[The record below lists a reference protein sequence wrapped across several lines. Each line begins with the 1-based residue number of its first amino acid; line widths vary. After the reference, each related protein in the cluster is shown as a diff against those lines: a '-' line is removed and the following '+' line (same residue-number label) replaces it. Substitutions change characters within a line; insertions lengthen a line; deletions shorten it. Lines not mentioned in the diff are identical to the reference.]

1 MSLWERGKW
10 FWADFSVNG
19 LRYRVP
25 LRDSR
30 GRKIAADDAH
40 REMAARSEERA
51 MEKAERGQ
59 LAPQKER
66 SARLPFTQAA
76 DDYLAGRKLE
86 LAASSMVKE
95 TALAARLKDYF
106 KETRLSAIK
115 AEGVIAYREWRAKNG
130 VGPALINMEVGSLRR
145 ILKRAKLW
153 HMVGADIKPLKEP
166 ETIGRALT
174 FEERTRLFHVA
185 TQKHEWETACWA
197 ATVAVSTTARG
208 CELRALQWR
217 NVDFINRT
225 LEIPKSKTEAG
236 VRLVPLTEEAYDAL
250 LKLRR
255 RAEMFGPVEQSH
267 FVFAAFR
274 SRFRFENRKGARGGM
289 TKEMQISAFDPT
301 HPVGSWRTA
310 WRTLTKKAG
319 LKGLRFHD
327 LRHTAI
333 SALGEAGVPDRVI
346 MDLAGHVSTRMLRRY
361 SHIQLEAKRAAIQAL
376 SNRPQIV
383 PSAGVSKGA
392 NVTKHVTK
400 PGEKGEAEPVPAEV
414 VESIGRPVGTRT
426 PDLYR
431 VKVAL

>member
-1 MSLWERGKW
+1 MSLWPRGKW

-25 LRDSR
+25 LKDSR
-30 GRKIAADDAH
+30 GRKIPADDLH

-76 DDYLAGRKLE
+76 DDYLASRKLE

-95 TALAARLKDYF
+95 TDLAARLKDYL
-106 KETRLSAIK
+106 KDTRLSAIK
-115 AEGVIAYREWRAKNG
+115 TGGVIAYREWRAKNG

-153 HMVGADIKPLKEP
+153 HMVGDDIKPLKEP

-185 TQKHEWETACWA
+185 SEKPEWETACWA

-225 LEIPKSKTEAG
+225 LEIPKSKTAAG
-236 VRLVPLTEEAYDAL
+236 VRLVPLTEEAYEAL

-255 RAEMFGPVEQSH
+255 RAETFGPVQPSH
-267 FVFAAFR
+267 CVFAAFR
-274 SRFRFENRKGARGGM
+274 SRFRFENRKGARGGIS
-289 TKEMQISAFDPT
+289 EMIEVSGFDPAR
-301 HPVGSWRTA
+301 PMRSWR
-310 WRTLTKKAG
+310 
-319 LKGLRFHD
+319 
-327 LRHTAI
+327 
-333 SALGEAGVPDRVI
+333 SA
-346 MDLAGHVSTRMLRRY
+346 
-361 SHIQLEAKRAAIQAL
+361 
-376 SNRPQIV
+376 
-383 PSAGVSKGA
+383 
-392 NVTKHVTK
+392 
-400 PGEKGEAEPVPAEV
+400 
-414 VESIGRPVGTRT
+414 
-426 PDLYR
+426 
-431 VKVAL
+431 